1 MTQILIKKSTA
12 AFLLIATINLVAA
25 FLAFFVLPPKFF
37 YDAAIIIY
45 DKYNE
50 IGYFG
55 SYPLTIL
62 FYKITGLKYLPFPLI
77 ALLQF
82 PILIYILYKIGIP
95 NNFEKIN
102 IKNILVYLGIF
113 MIVIYISMPSKE
125 FITYLYVTPIVFMCV
140 RKQFSFQKTVV
151 LSLVLL
157 IIFGVFYRPYFA
169 LIPIIA
175 GGMYLISFINFKNK
189 TVTTIFYGLLIA
201 FFLSLSYGI
210 LKGEYFSEM
219 SREVVNKTRL
229 GSSDANSMIIPPIKP
244 DTWYGEII
252 AVFYG
257 FFTVNIPVNGLKHIL
272 SPQIIIFI
280 VWQLLLFYIL
290 LVRFSKCLKER
301 KKYQYELFI
310 LLIIFSFFILQGV
323 FEPDLGSAIRH
334 KIGIFPLIYFA
345 LYYEHF
351 RKELQ

>member
-1 MTQILIKKSTA
+1 MKRTVNKNTM
-12 AFLLIATINLVAA
+12 AFWLIAAANLVVAV
-25 FLAFFVLPPKFF
+25 LSFFVLPPRFF
-37 YDAAIIIY
+37 YDAAIIVY
-45 DKYNE
+45 DNYNE

-62 FYKITGLKYLPFPLI
+62 FYKITCLRYLPFPLI

-95 NNFEKIN
+95 IDFEKLTL
-102 IKNILVYLGIF
+102 KNVLVYLGIF
-113 MIVIYISMPSKE
+113 MIAIYIGMPSKE
-125 FITYLYVTPIVFMCV
+125 FITFLFVAPLVFLS
-140 RKQFSFQKTVV
+140 RNKQFSFKNTVIITV
-151 LSLVLL
+151 GLL
-157 IIFGVFYRPYFA
+157 LFFGALYRPYFA

-175 GGMYLISFINFKNK
+175 GGMYWVSFINFKNK
-189 TVTTIFYGLLIA
+189 TISTIFYGLLIV

-219 SREVVNKTRL
+219 SREVVNKARI
-229 GSSDANSMIIPPIKP
+229 GASDANSIIIPPVKP

-252 AVFYG
+252 AIFYG
-257 FFTVNIPVNGLKHIL
+257 FFTVNVPLNGLKHIL
-272 SPQIIIFI
+272 SPQIIVFVI
-280 VWQLLLFYIL
+280 WQLLLFYIL

-301 KKYQYELFI
+301 KKYSYELLIMFI
-310 LLIIFSFFILQGV
+310 LFSFFILQGV
-323 FEPDLGSAIRH
+323 FEPDLGSSIRH
-334 KIGIFPLIYFA
+334 KIGVFPLIYFA

>member
-1 MTQILIKKSTA
+1 MINKNTM
-12 AFLLIATINLVAA
+12 AFGLVAA
-25 FLAFFVLPPKFF
+25 ANLVVALLSFYILPPRFF
-37 YDAAIIIY
+37 YDAAIIAY

-62 FYKITGLKYLPFPLI
+62 FYKITALRYLPFPLI

-82 PILIYILYKIGIP
+82 PILVYILYKIGIP
-95 NNFEKIN
+95 AGFEKLTV
-102 IKNILVYLGIF
+102 KNVLVYLGIF
-113 MIVIYISMPSKE
+113 MIAIYIAMPSKE
-125 FITYLYVTPIVFMCV
+125 FITFLYIAPIVFMC
-140 RKQFSFQKTVV
+140 RNKQYSFKSTVIITS
-151 LSLVLL
+151 LLLVL
-157 IIFGVFYRPYFA
+157 FGALYRPYFM

-175 GGMYLISFINFKNK
+175 GGMYWVSFINFKNK
-189 TVTTIFYGLLIA
+189 TISTIFYGLLIA

-219 SREVVNKTRL
+219 SREAVNQARI
-229 GSSDANSMIIPPIKP
+229 GAADANSIITSPVKP

-252 AVFYG
+252 AIFYG
-257 FFTVNIPVNGLKHIL
+257 FFTVNVPVNGLKHIL
-272 SPQIIIFI
+272 SPQIIVFVI
-280 VWQLLLFYIL
+280 WQLLLFYIL
-290 LVRFSKCLKER
+290 LVRFSKCLQER
-301 KKYQYELFI
+301 KKYNYEL
-310 LLIIFSFFILQGV
+310 LIMFVLFSFFILQGV
-323 FEPDLGSAIRH
+323 FEPDLGSSIRH